1 MRKNLLIVSTLCVAV
16 LFMFSSC
23 GPKKSQITNGETYV
37 GMEGWLDD
45 DTLQVKS
52 LGFAKDDTTDPLKRK
67 YESKRAAQLNA
78 EARIVEK
85 LVGANVEG
93 KTATEDGT
101 LLGEVIKKNFD
112 GDIKG
117 GVIVQ
122 ETYDKDTQACEII
135 YRVSAKG
142 LKKRAENA
150 NWVK

>member
-1 MRKNLLIVSTLCVAV
+1 MRKNLLLVSLLSVAV
-16 LFMFSSC
+16 LFAFGNC
-23 GPKKSQITNGETYV
+23 GPKKTMIKNGETYV
-37 GMEGWLDD
+37 DMEGWIDA
-45 DTLQVKS
+45 DTYQVKA

-67 YESKRAAQLNA
+67 YESRRAAQLNA

-101 LLGEVIKKNFD
+101 LLGEVIKKSFE
-112 GDIKG
+112 GEIKG
-117 GVIVQ
+117 GKIVQ
-122 ETYDKDTQACEII
+122 ETYDKDTQACEIS
-135 YRVSAKG
+135 YQVSAKG